1 MLAAHSPTPL
11 QDGQKR
17 LVQVGPEPSNG
28 PKGRTFR
35 CPRLASARDSE
46 AARGSG
52 ATAGPQPAALGQS
65 ERALE
70 GSLPRNHSLL
80 EFLRI
85 RAAKTHKGKATI
97 FQNSR
102 SPAHP
107 AASQGIRAG
116 GRMHRPVERQGNE
129 NGAIFDRNTTPPRL
143 SRRLSRAT
151 SPALPH
157 LHRNGYKLRSVRSKT
172 LLWCE
177 APPGWGARLRQG
189 PWALTPATRPA
200 CRSDPSPAPARD
212 PPSARG
218 PRRPAHHTTPLA
230 AEPGRPATAQ
240 PAARRKQKGVS
251 ECVHSAAR
259 RAVPTS
265 PRPLRAPVPGRTHLR
280 RAAAA
285 AAATAAPRCRPSP
298 SPSPVHA
305 GAAARGTVAWAG
317 GLGGGVRR
325 SAGLPHALPGRGGRD
340 EHYGRK
346 ASGRGLHGTLRSCAP
361 GSGRGA

>member
-1 MLAAHSPTPL
+1 M
-11 QDGQKR
+11 
-17 LVQVGPEPSNG
+17 
-28 PKGRTFR
+28 
-35 CPRLASARDSE
+35 
-46 AARGSG
+46 
-52 ATAGPQPAALGQS
+52 
-65 ERALE
+65 
-70 GSLPRNHSLL
+70 

-212 PPSARG
+212 PPSAHG